1 MATYH
6 YRCSDLGYTCSFESE
21 GPKTEDLIP
30 RIKMHMKYAHQIQ
43 ELKPEELEK
52 IKANFKSS

>member
-21 GPKTEDLIP
+21 GARQEDLLP

-52 IKANFKSS
+52 IKSNFKSS